1 MSYTEFLI
9 RNWIIVLVI
18 LLTLVVGAALF
29 AALVWD
35 AFRPWDSDDYVQVR
49 EGRIVTDVLEQRD
62 GGAR

>member
-1 MSYTEFLI
+1 MNYTEFLI
-9 RNWIIVLVI
+9 RNWIIVTIIFLALI
-18 LLTLVVGAALF
+18 VGALLF